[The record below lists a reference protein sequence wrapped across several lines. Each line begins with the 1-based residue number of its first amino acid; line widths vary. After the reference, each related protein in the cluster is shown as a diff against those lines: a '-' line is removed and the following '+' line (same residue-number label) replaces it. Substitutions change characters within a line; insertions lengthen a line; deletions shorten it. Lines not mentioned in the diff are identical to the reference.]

1 MHYYSLEENLR
12 QSVENHPSVLQQD
25 NAPPHRAA
33 ATTQW
38 FKDQGIQV
46 MQYGS
51 LQVVEIWILYK

>member
-12 QSVENHPSVLQQD
+12 QYVENIYGDVNHPFVLQQD

-38 FKDQGIQV
+38 FKDRGIQV
-46 MQYGS
+46 
-51 LQVVEIWILYK
+51 LQ